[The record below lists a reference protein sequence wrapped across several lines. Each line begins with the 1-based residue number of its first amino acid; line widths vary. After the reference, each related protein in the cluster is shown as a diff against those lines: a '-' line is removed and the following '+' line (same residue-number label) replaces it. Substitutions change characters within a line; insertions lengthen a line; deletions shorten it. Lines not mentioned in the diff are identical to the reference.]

1 MTSIDIVN
9 LMNISNTINQ
19 ALKKQNSSKFGESIL
34 QHFPY
39 TISELKQH
47 LEKQWEP
54 WMNWNNHGKISN
66 NKRTWNIDHIIPQS
80 SLPYNSMEEENF
92 QKCWALENLR
102 PMESFANLR
111 KSNHI
116 ENESK
121 QCSNKINS

>member
-1 MTSIDIVN
+1 
-9 LMNISNTINQ
+9 
-19 ALKKQNSSKFGESIL
+19 
-34 QHFPY
+34 
-39 TISELKQH
+39 
-47 LEKQWEP
+47 
-54 WMNWNNHGKISN
+54 MNWNNHGVAN
-66 NKRTWNIDHIIPQS
+66 MNRRTWNIDHIIPQS